1 MVNCCYFVIM
11 ILSFVSKVYFHLSI
25 VDITLFPGIILLLLN
40 VTQLP
45 QQITSTKIVMELSL
59 KDHRINLI

>member
-25 VDITLFPGIILLLLN
+25 VGITLFPGIMLLWN

-45 QQITSTKIVMELSL
+45 QQITSTRIVMELSL
-59 KDHRINLI
+59 KDHLINLI